1 VKIIKNFPCK
11 GNLTGRYSF
20 SYGTHTQNK
29 GNKMNI
35 TLYQN
40 DFTEVGWIST
50 LIELKVMDLNEDL
63 KKEFKTNR
71 IQYEGDIFSIDI
83 TIDEI
88 VVN

>member
-1 VKIIKNFPCK
+1 
-11 GNLTGRYSF
+11 
-20 SYGTHTQNK
+20 
-29 GNKMNI
+29 MNI

-40 DFTEVGWIST
+40 DFTEEGWINT
-50 LIELKVMDLNEDL
+50 LIELKVMDSNEDL

-71 IQYEGDIFSIDI
+71 IQSEGDIFSIDI

>member
-1 VKIIKNFPCK
+1 
-11 GNLTGRYSF
+11 
-20 SYGTHTQNK
+20 
-29 GNKMNI
+29 MNI

-40 DFTEVGWIST
+40 DFTEEGWINT

>member
-1 VKIIKNFPCK
+1 MKYE
-11 GNLTGRYSF
+11 GNKQGDEPR
-20 SYGTHTQNK
+20 GTSNNIK

-40 DFTEVGWIST
+40 DFTEEGWINT
-50 LIELKVMDLNEDL
+50 LIELKVMDSNEDL